1 MLGSVSD
8 PGGEG
13 MSLLQ
18 WRGPRRALAGLAT
31 GRLST
36 IGAGMLAA
44 SRSATYSEFLKVKEV
59 IAIRRANVIKVNE
72 TLGHN
77 QVYAENS
84 DFDFVLNYIRE
95 HTPHAK
101 QG

>member
-31 GRLST
+31 GPAMQGSWGPLVSISFSRGIFLTQGLNPGLLQLLRSVRL
-36 IGAGMLAA
+36 
-44 SRSATYSEFLKVKEV
+44 
-59 IAIRRANVIKVNE
+59 
-72 TLGHN
+72 
-77 QVYAENS
+77 
-84 DFDFVLNYIRE
+84 FV
-95 HTPHAK
+95 TP
-101 QG
+101 